1 MRISEELITITIVYL
16 QYRNSFNFGNQ
27 KFIIWK
33 NIISYITGITD
44 LKILRIIF
52 YKLINKKIFKKNKI
66 GKSTYYIYN
75 PTNREIPI
83 IPLEV
88 RFN

>member
-1 MRISEELITITIVYL
+1 MRISEELITITLVYL
-16 QYRNSFNFGNQ
+16 QYRNSFNFGKQ

-52 YKLINKKIFKKNKI
+52 YKLINKKIFKKIKVS
-66 GKSTYYIYN
+66 KSTYYIYN
-75 PTNREIPI
+75 PNNRNQTRPN
-83 IPLEV
+83 LKV
-88 RFN
+88 TFD

>member
-1 MRISEELITITIVYL
+1 MRISEELITITLVYL
-16 QYRNSFNFGNQ
+16 QYRNSFNFGKQ

-52 YKLINKKIFKKNKI
+52 YKLINKKIFKKIKVS
-66 GKSTYYIYN
+66 KSTYYIYN
-75 PTNREIPI
+75 PNNRNQTRAN
-83 IPLEV
+83 LKV
-88 RFN
+88 TFD

>member
-1 MRISEELITITIVYL
+1 MRISEELITITLVYL
-16 QYRNSFNFGNQ
+16 QYRNSFNFGKQ

-52 YKLINKKIFKKNKI
+52 YKLINKKIFKKIKVS
-66 GKSTYYIYN
+66 KSTYYIYN
-75 PTNREIPI
+75 PNNRNQTRAN
-83 IPLEV
+83 LEV
-88 RFN
+88 TFD